1 MSVKRIRRTGGIT
14 LPVRIFSKARVLG
27 LASAIAMAPALA
39 FAPAPASA
47 QIGASISV
55 GQGVDDFYRARGGRP
70 LWLVPG
76 NEAAARHL
84 IDFLETAS
92 VDRLNPG
99 RYRIGELRKAMQAA
113 WGGKASAV
121 HRADRLLSEAFVAYA
136 NDLKRLPNPS
146 TYFVEG
152 QVAPRAKA
160 PRAWLQEAASAPSME
175 RYVSDMGWMNPLYG
189 QLRKALLTG
198 GHADEAHRTLLQV
211 NLERARALPGGP
223 GRYIVVNAAAQRL
236 FAYENGQVVDSMRV
250 VVGKPKYPTPMM
262 AALVRYASLNPYWN
276 VPPDLAAERIAPN
289 VVKEGL
295 RYLRSRGYEVMSDWT
310 DNATVIDPSTVDW
323 KAVADGTA
331 EVRIRQ
337 LPGKYN
343 AMGDMKFMFPNREG
357 IYLHDTPEK
366 ELLSEAS
373 RLFSGGCVRLEDAP
387 RLARWMF
394 GKDLQAQGA
403 APEQRV
409 DLPSPVPVYITYLTA
424 VPSGSSIA
432 WYEDIYDRDGVRL
445 PGPAGSGTAVA
456 AR

>member
-1 MSVKRIRRTGGIT
+1 MRTQRTGGISP
-14 LPVRIFSKARVLG
+14 PVRIFYKARAIVV
-27 LASAIAMAPALA
+27 ASALATSPALA
-39 FAPAPASA
+39 FVPAPAAA
-47 QIGASISV
+47 QAV
-55 GQGVDDFYRARGGRP
+55 AGQAVTGHGVEDFYRNRGGRP
-70 LWLVPG
+70 LWLAPG
-76 NEAAARHL
+76 TGDAAQQL
-84 IDFLETAS
+84 IEHLETAS
-92 VDRLNPG
+92 VDRLNP
-99 RYRIGELRKAMQAA
+99 RKYRTHDLRRAVQSA

-121 HRADRLLSEAFVAYA
+121 QRAERLLSYAFVEYA

-152 QVAPRAKA
+152 QVAPRPKA
-160 PRAWLQEAASAPSME
+160 PRAWLEEAASAPSLQQ
-175 RYVSDMGWMNPLYG
+175 YAASMGWMNPLYA
-189 QLRKALLTG
+189 QLRRALLTG
-198 GHADEAHRTLLQV
+198 GHEDEAHRMLLQV

-250 VVGKPKYPTPMM
+250 VVGKPQYPTPMM

-295 RYLRSRGYEVMSDWT
+295 GYLRTRGYQVMSDWT
-310 DNATVIDPSTVDW
+310 DNATVIDPSTIDW
-323 KAVADGTA
+323 KAVAAGTT

-337 LPGKYN
+337 LPGRYN

-366 ELLSEAS
+366 ELLTEAS

-387 RLARWMF
+387 RLGRWMF
-394 GKDLQAQGA
+394 GKDLQAQGS

-409 DLPSPVPVYITYLTA
+409 DLPTPVPVYITYLTA

-432 WYEDIYDRDGVRL
+432 WYDDIYDRDGVSL
-445 PGPAGSGTAVA
+445 PGRAGSGGAVV